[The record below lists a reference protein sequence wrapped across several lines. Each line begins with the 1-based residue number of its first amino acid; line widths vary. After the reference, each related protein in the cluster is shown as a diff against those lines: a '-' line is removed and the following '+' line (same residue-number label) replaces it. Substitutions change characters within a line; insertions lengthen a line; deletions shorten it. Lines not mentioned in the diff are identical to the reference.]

1 MTAVTLGRSATF
13 PRSCIGNRV
22 RLPSGPSSD
31 RCNDADHKGDES
43 EREPGI
49 WSSPSD
55 CRGHGRGKPGE
66 SKADL
71 GSNGHSREPY
81 AGVERP

>member
-1 MTAVTLGRSATF
+1 MEESLRFYTEVFGME
-13 PRSCIGNRV
+13 
-22 RLPSGPSSD
+22 RLPSPDFGHSVEWL
-31 RCNDADHKGDES
+31 RLGDQQLHLFQS

>member
-13 PRSCIGNRV
+13 PRSCIGTVCVSRAVQAATDATTRTTKV
-22 RLPSGPSSD
+22 R
-31 RCNDADHKGDES
+31 
-43 EREPGI
+43 ERAGARHLVQ
-49 WSSPSD
+49 SLGL
-55 CRGHGRGKPGE
+55 RGHGRGKPGE